1 MPAFLVHGV
10 PDTAEMWAPIRAH
23 LSRTDIVA
31 PTLPG
36 FGGEPLP
43 AGFEPTKD
51 AYADWLI
58 AQVEAIGEPVD
69 VVGHDWG
76 SNLVQRIVSVRP
88 DLFRTWAAGS
98 GPVDREY
105 VWHDMAQMW
114 QTPDVGE
121 QIMASMTPEA
131 TALALEADLGG
142 PENAQAVAARVDG
155 VMKECILELYR
166 SAINIGADWAD
177 QVDTITT
184 PGLVLWGDSDPY
196 VGPEFAHRLG
206 ERTGARVVV
215 FENTGHWWPVLQ
227 AEAAARELE
236 TLWGSI
242 PG

>member
-10 PDTAEMWAPIRAH
+10 PDTEELWEPMRAH

-36 FGGEPLP
+36 FGGAPLP
-43 AGFEPTKD
+43 DGFDATKE

-58 AQVEAIGEPVD
+58 AQIEAVGEPVD

-76 SNLVQRIVSVRP
+76 SLLVQRIVSIRP

-121 QIMASMTPEA
+121 QIMTAMTPEA
-131 TALALEADLGG
+131 TALALADECGG
-142 PENAQAVAARVDG
+142 EERARAMAAKVDG
-155 VMKECILELYR
+155 TMKECVLTLYR
-166 SAINIGADWAD
+166 SAINVGAEWAD
-177 QVDTITT
+177 QVDTIKT

-196 VGPEFAHRLG
+196 VGPEFGQRLAQ
-206 ERTGARVVV
+206 RTGARLVM
-215 FENTGHWWPVLQ
+215 FENTGHWWPVLR
-227 AEAAARELE
+227 AEDAARELE
-236 TLWGSI
+236 ALWAQ
-242 PG
+242 